1 MYILYPSFIGIYVRV
16 IGFEV
21 GWSGGSSWI
30 KWGNLLEFVHTIY
43 TYTRLTLYSIY
54 TYARARIDNYT
65 LNINIWKSK
74 FYIKYTKSSCQKQN
88 SVHIRR
94 SVVYALWLKK
104 VRSYRVSISIFT
116 ITQLY
121 HLIIGC
127 WGNSWEV
134 MRKVR
139 EFERLK
145 IINKA
150 VNTRE
155 RSVSPLPTLNII
167 STSP

>member
-74 FYIKYTKSSCQKQN
+74 FYIKYTRSSCQKQN
-88 SVHIRR
+88 FCSIRR

-104 VRSYRVSISIFT
+104 VNSLQVSISIFT
-116 ITQLY
+116 IMLLY

-127 WGNSWEV
+127 WGRVRLVVRV
-134 MRKVR
+134 MR
-139 EFERLK
+139 EWDG
-145 IINKA
+145 INK
-150 VNTRE
+150 N
-155 RSVSPLPTLNII
+155 
-167 STSP
+167 